1 MADSANVGNPF
12 ENLFLSIPTDED
24 LRRTYFWEARRVGE
38 KERNKF
44 ANAKRE
50 SRLEKLWKAKWYG
63 TLALKVNKAEQSTNI
78 ATNTISSSRGW
89 NWESA
94 FGLIEGHRFI
104 WWVSERHFDT
114 GESSLGQIYFAGHS
128 GLAGLSPLDLREL
141 SKEEVPLVVS
151 VFGRGPHGQQ
161 KLTILTSDLDAKEW
175 LENSVLDA
183 SMDAKA
189 D

>member
-1 MADSANVGNPF
+1 MDLANVGNPF
-12 ENLFLSIPTDED
+12 ENLFLSIPTYED

-38 KERNKF
+38 KERNRF
-44 ANAKRE
+44 ANSKRL

-63 TLALKVNKAEQSTNI
+63 ILALKMNKAEQSTT
-78 ATNTISSSRGW
+78 ATTTTSPSRSW
-89 NWESA
+89 NWEYA

-104 WWVSERHFDT
+104 WWASERHFDT
-114 GESSLGQIYFAGHS
+114 GESSLGQILFAGHS

-141 SKEEVPLVVS
+141 SKEVVPLVVS
-151 VFGRGPHGQQ
+151 IFGRGPHGQQ
-161 KLTILTSDLDAKEW
+161 KLTILTSDIDAKEW
-175 LENSVLDA
+175 LETAVLDA

>member
-63 TLALKVNKAEQSTNI
+63 TLALKVNKTEQTTTT
-78 ATNTISSSRGW
+78 ATNTISSSK
-89 NWESA
+89 
-94 FGLIEGHRFI
+94 I
-104 WWVSERHFDT
+104 
-114 GESSLGQIYFAGHS
+114 
-128 GLAGLSPLDLREL
+128 
-141 SKEEVPLVVS
+141 
-151 VFGRGPHGQQ
+151 
-161 KLTILTSDLDAKEW
+161 
-175 LENSVLDA
+175 
-183 SMDAKA
+183 
-189 D
+189 